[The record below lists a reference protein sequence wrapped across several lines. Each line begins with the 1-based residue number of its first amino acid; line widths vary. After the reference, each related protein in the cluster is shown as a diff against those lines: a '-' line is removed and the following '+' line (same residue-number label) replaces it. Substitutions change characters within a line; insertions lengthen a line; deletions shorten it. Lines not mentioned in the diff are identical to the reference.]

1 MPKRSLE
8 DGGKRERASAAKAAN
23 ARERNIAQQYLNAG
37 PSIGNLA
44 HAAYHWYN
52 SVPWL
57 GGENESGLII
67 SKGDVP
73 TPGMRNPK
81 DIVNTASYIKR
92 FVTNPENLV
101 KEFIKRNHGKT
112 RYVRDIAEDIYGLNP
127 NLQNVDYKAMNRY
140 GKVFNKRIKRTL
152 PLAKARGTL
161 RTNKEPNVFVADYEG
176 RRRLYDTF
184 INDTPTLKW
193 DRTVHIGDPVTDKG
207 KLAKDYYYKTT
218 PAETVFD
225 SKPSSFADRKNN
237 TIVVIPRGN
246 YKNMYKYALP
256 HEKTHIYIDGQKEA
270 KLFGTDRGFG
280 VRPHKAGDT
289 SIDLDLYLSAPDEQL
304 ARGTQIKNYLG
315 IIDES
320 PITSEQ
326 LKYAAQNYV
335 KDTGYDNN
343 MTDFFSTIEDYDKA
357 AKWLSLAPLIAAPL
371 IVNRSEKRNGGIHIA
386 PSKRGTFTAA
396 ATKHGMG
403 VQEFASRVLRNKDS
417 YSPAMVKKANFAR
430 NASKWN

>member
-8 DGGKRERASAAKAAN
+8 DGGKRERANAAKAAN

-81 DIVNTASYIKR
+81 AIIKGIKTITKANAAKITPAQWTAAQDAAIVRGDMAEAQRLRDLHFKVKAPQTGQRTPMFNASGEST
-92 FVTNPENLV
+92 FN
-101 KEFIKRNHGKT
+101 EFNGGETGLNWFSESEKYAANHGVP
-112 RYVRDIAEDIYGLNP
+112 RAFYINEPNIYFG
-127 NLQNVDYKAMNRY
+127 NVPAW
-140 GKVFNKRIKRTL
+140 IKRTPANKRYIESL
-152 PLAKARGTL
+152 KKLGYSEEQIAQKVKEINEAANSASPAAKSVGMGANNEL
-161 RTNKEPNVFVADYEG
+161 
-176 RRRLYDTF
+176 
-184 INDTPTLKW
+184 
-193 DRTVHIGDPVTDKG
+193 VT
-207 KLAKDYYYKTT
+207 
-218 PAETVFD
+218 
-225 SKPSSFADRKNN
+225 RNNN
-237 TIVVIPRGN
+237 TIKLADAVTYDDNGIRIPLGERDN
-246 YKNMYKYALP
+246 FNINDIRYALLP
-256 HEKTHIYIDGQKEA
+256 FIAGGIGY
-270 KLFGTDRGFG
+270 GTYNRG
-280 VRPHKAGDT
+280 K
-289 SIDLDLYLSAPDEQL
+289 
-304 ARGTQIKNYLG
+304 
-315 IIDES
+315 
-320 PITSEQ
+320 
-326 LKYAAQNYV
+326 
-335 KDTGYDNN
+335 
-343 MTDFFSTIEDYDKA
+343 
-357 AKWLSLAPLIAAPL
+357 
-371 IVNRSEKRNGGIHIA
+371 KRNGGIHIA